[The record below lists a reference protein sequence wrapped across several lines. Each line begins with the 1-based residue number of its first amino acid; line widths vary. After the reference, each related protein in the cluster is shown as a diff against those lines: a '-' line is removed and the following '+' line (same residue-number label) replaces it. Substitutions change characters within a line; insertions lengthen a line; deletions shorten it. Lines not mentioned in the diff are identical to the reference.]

1 VRVADNPACSGSHFK
16 NYGRT
21 SLKNVSTHFA
31 LCFGTNASS
40 VQQEERSPAGLAK
53 AAHAS
58 ADSVNELAEIVAG
71 IHTVVVSLC
80 LTADDM

>member
-1 VRVADNPACSGSHFK
+1 M
-16 NYGRT
+16 

-31 LCFGTNASS
+31 LCFGTNASQCNKKN
-40 VQQEERSPAGLAK
+40 VLLLAWQT

-58 ADSVNELAEIVAG
+58 ADSVNELAEIIAG